1 MQFSFETLVSRFK
14 GNEQFNTTTLLAL
27 IVLAAIGM
35 GIMSLASLNDKA
47 TKGYLVNK
55 LENQRQELVADG
67 EINDMLILRARS
79 LETIENS
86 SVVQKMVKPVQNEI
100 VYVTPFSAVAKK

>member
-1 MQFSFETLVSRFK
+1 MQLTVETLVSRFK
-14 GNEQFNTTTLLAL
+14 GNEKFTTTSLLAL

-86 SVVQKMVKPVQNEI
+86 TVVQRMVKPAQNEI

>member
-1 MQFSFETLVSRFK
+1 
-14 GNEQFNTTTLLAL
+14 
-27 IVLAAIGM
+27 
-35 GIMSLASLNDKA
+35 MSLASLNDKA

-86 SVVQKMVKPVQNEI
+86 SVVQKMVKPAQDEI